1 MSGGTTTGDG
11 RVIAV
16 LGNKIDNLSKQVVG
30 LSTDVKDINAKTDE
44 RLRNVEKQTALL
56 EQSSKTICKK
66 LEKQDDEIKK
76 INLVSKIIGGIA
88 GGLAVAAAALGISR

>member
-1 MSGGTTTGDG
+1 MAGGTPGDG

-16 LGNKIDNLSKQVVG
+16 LGNKLDNLSNQLDG
-30 LSTDVKDINAKTDE
+30 LSSDVKEINAKTDE

-56 EQSSKTICKK
+56 EQSNEAICKK
-66 LEKQDDEIKK
+66 VERQDEEIKK

-88 GGLAVAAAALGISR
+88 GGLAVVAAALGISR